1 VLLFSVALLTASRHL
16 PAFTDQCSIEKSYH
30 QLQLCTVIYCYH
42 LLQPSCFVV
51 LLIAA
56 TDYCC
61 DLLQLLLFCCHNILP
76 CRDSMQCYMYHLLIL
91 FSATTHCFHR
101 LQLSIATAI
110 HCNYVLPLLNLLWHC
125 RATVIL
131 YIHCHYYLQLRF
143 STTMYCCYAV
153 LPVPLLPFTFIAN
166 IIYRYDF
173 LQLCIAAMQCY
184 RLVSLFTAIIYCYY
198 SATAHCGYLRRLC
211 TATM

>member
-1 VLLFSVALLTASRHL
+1 MLLFSVALLTASRHL

-42 LLQPSCFVV
+42 LLQPSYLVV

-101 LQLSIATAI
+101 LQLSIATAT
-110 HCNYVLPLLNLLWHC
+110 HCNYVLLLLNLLWHC
-125 RATVIL
+125 SATITL
-131 YIHCHYYLQLRF
+131 YIHCQYYLQIRF

-153 LPVPLLPFTFIAN
+153 LPVSVTIHRYHLLLLFSYCTLRLFTTTMYCYNVVLLQCYYLLPP
-166 IIYRYDF
+166 
-173 LQLCIAAMQCY
+173 LAATIHCCY
-184 RLVSLFTAIIYCYY
+184 
-198 SATAHCGYLRRLC
+198 
-211 TATM
+211 